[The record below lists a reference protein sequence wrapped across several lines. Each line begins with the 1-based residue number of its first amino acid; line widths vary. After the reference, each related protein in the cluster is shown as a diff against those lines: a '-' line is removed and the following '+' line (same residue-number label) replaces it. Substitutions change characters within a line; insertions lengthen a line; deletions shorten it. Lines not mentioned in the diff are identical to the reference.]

1 MHQGVKVT
9 MPDEIDRKLI
19 DKRVVQRYLEK
30 GRLDDKEY
38 EKYMKSLPDLA
49 EQAVPIESA
58 FDGDLDDEPEDEG
71 SQAAEGEKQS

>member
-1 MHQGVKVT
+1 

-30 GRLDDKEY
+30 GRLEDKEY

-58 FDGDLDDEPEDEG
+58 FDADLDDEPEDES
-71 SQAAEGEKQS
+71 SQAADGEKQS